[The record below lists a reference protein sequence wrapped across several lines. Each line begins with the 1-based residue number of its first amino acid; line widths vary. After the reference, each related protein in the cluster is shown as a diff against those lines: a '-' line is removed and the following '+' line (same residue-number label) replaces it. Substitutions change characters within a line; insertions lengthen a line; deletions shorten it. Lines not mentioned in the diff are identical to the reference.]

1 MSLAHNNRVRAL
13 GSAVATAAIPAVV
26 LGSLAIPAQAA
37 PLPTRD
43 ALQPKLATPA
53 MVKAAEARISAH
65 LVAAHVPGSVVPLA
79 KKGGTA
85 TVKKN
90 DTLSHI
96 AARTGVS
103 VSDLKKFNK
112 LSSDLIKPGQVLR
125 LSGGSSKASSPKAS
139 SNSNGSSAK
148 AQTYKVAQGDV
159 MGSIARKLGVSLSA
173 VRTAAGN
180 PANDTI
186 YVNQT
191 LRFGSTGSTGSAK
204 AAPSA
209 NSGGSQGTYTVKSG
223 DSPSMIAIRHNM
235 SVSAFMKLNNLSN
248 GDIIRPGDKL
258 KISGSSSSASSS
270 PSRTAAPSAPKS
282 QSGGSSYKVVSG
294 DTLGHI
300 ALKSGTPLNTIL
312 RLNPGLTYSTVLKIG
327 RTLKVNSGG
336 SAAPQSSGVNPTSS
350 KPLVG
355 NSFLGRTY
363 KSDVVGSAND
373 NKRELLSRNLPSPAA
388 MQSMIASTARQMG
401 VDPALAMA
409 HAFQE
414 SGFNMNAVSPAN
426 AVGVMQV
433 IPSAG
438 EWAEGLVG
446 RQLDLLNPQ
455 DNVTAGV
462 AIIRSHQRNAPSM
475 EMGIAYYY
483 QGATG
488 VKRNGM
494 YADTKNYVASVMA
507 HRNKFN

>member
-1 MSLAHNNRVRAL
+1 MSLAHNNRVRVI

-26 LGSLAIPAQAA
+26 LGSLAIPAEAA

-65 LVAAHVPGSVVPLA
+65 LVASHVPGSAVPMA
-79 KKGGTA
+79 SKGGTA

-96 AARTGVS
+96 SARTGVS

-125 LSGGSSKASSPKAS
+125 LGGSASKTASPQASSSNGGSSAR
-139 SNSNGSSAK
+139 

-159 MGSIARKLGVSLSA
+159 MGSIAKKLGVSLSA

-191 LRFGSTGSTGSAK
+191 LRFGSTGSAK
-204 AAPSA
+204 TSPSG
-209 NSGGSQGTYTVKSG
+209 NSGGSHGSYTVKSG

-235 SVSAFMKLNNLSN
+235 SVSAFMNLNNLSN

-258 KISGSSSSASSS
+258 KISGSSASS
-270 PSRTAAPSAPKS
+270 PSRSAAPSAPKA
-282 QSGGSSYKVVSG
+282 QSGGAGYKVVSG

-300 ALKSGTPLNTIL
+300 ALKTGTPLNTIL
-312 RLNPGLTYSTVLKIG
+312 RLNPGLTYSTVLSIG
-327 RTLKVNSGG
+327 RNLKVNSGG
-336 SAAPQSSGVNPTSS
+336 SAAPQSSAVNPTSS

-355 NSFLGRTY
+355 NTFLGRTY

-373 NKRELLSRNLPSPAA
+373 NKRELLSRNLPSRAA
-388 MQSMIASTARQMG
+388 MQSMVANTARQMG
-401 VDPALAMA
+401 VDPSLAMA

-414 SGFNMNAVSPAN
+414 SGFSMNAVSPAN

-446 RQLDLLNPQ
+446 RQLDLLDPQ

-475 EMGIAYYY
+475 ELGIAYYY

-494 YADTKNYVASVMA
+494 YADTKNYVASILA
-507 HRNKFN
+507 HRSKFS

>member
-1 MSLAHNNRVRAL
+1 MSLAHNNRVRAI
-13 GSAVATAAIPAVV
+13 GSAVATVAIPAVV
-26 LGSLAIPAQAA
+26 LGSLALPAEAA

-43 ALQPKLATPA
+43 ALTPKAATPA

-65 LVAAHVPGSVVPLA
+65 LVASHVPGSVVPLA
-79 KKGGTA
+79 KKSGTV

-96 AARTGVS
+96 SVRTGVS
-103 VSDLKKFNK
+103 VSELKKINK
-112 LSSDLIKPGQVLR
+112 LSSDLIKPGDVLR
-125 LSGGSSKASSPKAS
+125 LGGSDARAASPKAS
-139 SNSNGSSAK
+139 TNNAGTSAK
-148 AQTYKVAQGDV
+148 PAQTYKVVNGDV
-159 MGSIARKLGVSLSA
+159 MGAIAKKLGVSLDE
-173 VRTAAGN
+173 VRSAAGN
-180 PANDTI
+180 PARDTI
-186 YVNQT
+186 YVGQV
-191 LRFGSTGSTGSAK
+191 LHFGSKGSSSPSKSAPK
-204 AAPSA
+204 GNSA
-209 NSGGSQGTYTVKSG
+209 SASGTYTVKSG

-258 KISGSSSSASSS
+258 KISGASS
-270 PSRTAAPSAPKS
+270 APSAPSSPKAS
-282 QSGGSSYKVVSG
+282 AAPKAPSGGSSYTVVSG

-300 ALKSGTPLNTIL
+300 ALKTGTPLNTIL
-312 RLNPGLTYSTVLKIG
+312 RLNPSVTYSTVLQIG
-327 RTLKVNSGG
+327 RTLKVNGNG
-336 SAAPQSSGVNPTSS
+336 TSAPKSSSDVNPTSS

-355 NSFLGRTY
+355 NTFLGRTY

-388 MQSMIASTARQMG
+388 MQAMVASTARQMG
-401 VDPALAMA
+401 VDPSLAQA

-414 SGFNMNAVSPAN
+414 SGFRMNAVSPAN

-438 EWAEGLVG
+438 EWASGLVG
-446 RQLDLLNPQ
+446 RKLDLLDPQ

-462 AIIRSHQRNAPSM
+462 AIIRAHQRSAPSV
-475 EMGIAYYY
+475 ELGIAYYY

-494 YADTKNYVASVMA
+494 YADTKNYVASILA
-507 HRNKFN
+507 HRKKF